1 MAPSISDADEA
12 RAARIAA
19 RLPLGPVPAVPGL
32 SLHLATSQSRLSDLL
47 GPGGQTPYW
56 AYCWAGGLAL
66 AAHILAHP
74 EVVADRNIVDFG
86 AGSGLV
92 GLIAARA
99 GAASVTA
106 IEPDAMAR
114 AAIALNAVAN
124 NTHLRIVPPA
134 DWVPEPG
141 SLVLAG
147 DVFYAPAVAR
157 QSLATLRRA
166 ALAGADILIG
176 DPGRRD
182 LPLNHLT
189 PVAAYPVTDFG
200 SGNTRVDATLYRLTA
215 RSSS

>member
-1 MAPSISDADEA
+1 MAPSISDAEKA

-19 RLPLGPVPAVPGL
+19 RLPLRPVPAVPGL
-32 SLHLATSQSRLSDLL
+32 LLHLATPQSRLSDLL

-56 AYCWAGGLAL
+56 AYLWAGGLAL
-66 AAHILAHP
+66 AAHILDHP
-74 EVVADRNIVDFG
+74 ETVADRDVVDFG

-92 GLIAARA
+92 GLVAARA

-114 AAIALNAVAN
+114 AAIALNAAAN
-124 NTHLRIVPPA
+124 NARLRIVPPA

-141 SLVLAG
+141 SLILAG

-166 ALAGADILIG
+166 ALAGADVLIG

-189 PVAAYPVTDFG
+189 PVTAYPVTDFG
-200 SGNTRVDATLYRLTA
+200 SGNTLVAATLYRLGG
-215 RSSS
+215 RSST